1 MIPAM
6 EHRDEEVSDV
16 MVILKRECA
25 EGKFDEAVAELK
37 KMAMEIDEADADHGM
52 VQGTIRADKLGVIR
66 KWPCVEYVR
75 VDFTYIADY
84 PPDDPRNLDQPDDSA
99 VDEED

>member
-1 MIPAM
+1 M

-25 EGKFDEAVAELK
+25 EDKFDATVEALK
-37 KMAMEIDEADADHGM
+37 KLAMEIDETDPDHGM
-52 VQGTIRADKLGVIR
+52 VQGTICADKIDHVR

-84 PPDDPRNLDQPDDSA
+84 PVGDPRNKDEPDDEK
-99 VDEED
+99 VEGDD